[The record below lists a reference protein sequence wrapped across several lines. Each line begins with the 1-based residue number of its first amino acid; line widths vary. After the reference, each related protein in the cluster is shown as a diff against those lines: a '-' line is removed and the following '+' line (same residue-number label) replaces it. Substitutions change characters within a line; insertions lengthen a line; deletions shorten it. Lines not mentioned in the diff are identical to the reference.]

1 MVCFAKTNSLSVQ
14 LTCLPNTDDAAVKY
28 VKSVPVGC
36 IYTVF
41 AVWLNKSVKLGH
53 FRYMLRTY
61 VITVKFKLR
70 NLELGFHNCL
80 EMFLYGHNI

>member
-61 VITVKFKLR
+61 VITVK
-70 NLELGFHNCL
+70 
-80 EMFLYGHNI
+80 